1 MTNFNAENKSS
12 RGDNNGQRRS
22 RPFRVAYC
30 GVLTALALIF
40 SYVEALIPISV
51 GVPGVKLGLA
61 NLVVLF
67 GLTFLHPGEVLAISL
82 ARILL
87 SGFLFGNGMS
97 ILYSLCG
104 GLLSFLVMFLLIKI
118 KGFSMTGVS
127 IAGGVSHNIGQ
138 ILCAAAV
145 VRTVKILW
153 YLPVLI
159 IAGTAAGF
167 LMGILFSIVR
177 RALPDIFNN
186 NK

>member
-1 MTNFNAENKSS
+1 MPDSTEKN
-12 RGDNNGQRRS
+12 RNGHVQ
-22 RPFRVAYC
+22 PFRVAHC
-30 GVLTALALIF
+30 GILIALALIF
-40 SYVEALIPISV
+40 SYVEALVPISV

-67 GLTFLHPGEVLAISL
+67 GLTFLRPGEVLAISL

-87 SGFLFGNGMS
+87 SGFLFGNGIS

-104 GLLSFLVMFLLIKI
+104 GLLSFAVMCLMLRA

-138 ILCAAAV
+138 ILCAAFI
-145 VRTVKILW
+145 VRSAKLLW

-159 IAGTAAGF
+159 IAGVIAGF
-167 LMGILFSIVR
+167 LMGILFSAVR
-177 RALPDIFNN
+177 RALPDGFHI
-186 NK
+186 